1 MKKRIL
7 PLITAL
13 GISAVAMAGLYCAL
27 SALSCFMDGDPG
39 RYPVAFPAS
48 VLGGLV
54 CLALFALLI
63 WSYIRQRRSAPSALW
78 TLLDAAA
85 ALGFSILSILLLV

>member
-7 PLITAL
+7 PMLTAV
-13 GISAVAMAGLYCAL
+13 GISATGMAGLYCAL
-27 SALSCFMDGDPG
+27 TALSCFMDGDPG

-48 VLGGLV
+48 VLAGLL

-63 WSYIRQRRSAPSALW
+63 WSYIRQRRENPS
-78 TLLDAAA
+78 TLCFLIDLAA
-85 ALGFSILSILLLV
+85 ALGLLALVLVVVL